1 MRIVIRIPDEL
12 AEEVRIY
19 AEQDGSCD
27 FSWTAFLRARCR
39 EYAERKRADAP
50 KNRLAAFLKNAEP
63 DAPAR
68 AETL

>member
-39 EYAERKRADAP
+39 EYAERKRAEAP
-50 KNRLAAFLKNAEP
+50 KERLSAFLKSAAQDDHGCN
-63 DAPAR
+63 
-68 AETL
+68 ETI